1 MNVSVSLSLR
11 FFIVLCLFFAIGATV
26 DPVDP
31 TVDSGAESNIAAAP
45 QQGKTSS
52 IASYQDE
59 KWLVAAGRN
68 APFIADDMS
77 NIAKLQILQI

>member
-11 FFIVLCLFFAIGATV
+11 FFIILCLFFAIGATV

-45 QQGKTSS
+45 QRKGKH
-52 IASYQDE
+52 
-59 KWLVAAGRN
+59 
-68 APFIADDMS
+68 
-77 NIAKLQILQI
+77 LQLQVIKMRGGLLQRTKCTIYSR